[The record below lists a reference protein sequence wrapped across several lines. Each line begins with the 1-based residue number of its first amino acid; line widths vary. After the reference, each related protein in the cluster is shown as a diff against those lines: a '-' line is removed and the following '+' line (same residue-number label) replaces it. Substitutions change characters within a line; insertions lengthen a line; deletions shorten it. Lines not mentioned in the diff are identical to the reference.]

1 MGTTK
6 RSTKKQALTCA
17 TLMLLTFGAWT
28 AFAAGETLRESEAV
42 WGKPV
47 AIQKLDNGLERRFY
61 KTDNTM
67 KIGFRYFVYRDGR
80 VIDGGITD
88 IVPEVR
94 KAEKKGLPIDAL
106 SQWYYRKHPTTSEE
120 VDQTWGKP
128 VAVRM
133 LEDGSE
139 ERYYKT
145 DNTMKIG
152 LRYFLV
158 KNGTVITSGTSD
170 VTGAPEP
177 KRELE
182 GIPMYSVQETGTET
196 VAEVESV
203 WGKPIGTKK
212 LANGLEERYYK
223 IDNTM
228 KIGDRMF
235 LFKDG
240 KAVGTTV
247 TTFQDFPSGGRSYK
261 TALETALER
270 ADALQ
275 SISLANQTKSSE
287 RGIKSFV
294 NSQEVVFQFP
304 GGDMKKIRLPEDKMM
319 VAIAPYKKRTH
330 DCATHY
336 FSSCQAELIKE
347 TFLVRAVDREG
358 HVLIDQSMTT
368 LQNGFFELWLPRN
381 RTIMLTVREGDLKA
395 EGQIDT
401 FSNSLTC
408 VTTLQLM

>member
-1 MGTTK
+1 
-6 RSTKKQALTCA
+6 
-17 TLMLLTFGAWT
+17 MLLTVGM
-28 AFAAGETLRESEAV
+28 AFAAGGTLQESEAV

-47 AIQKLDNGLERRFY
+47 VVQKLDNGLEKRFY

-67 KIGFRYFVYRDGR
+67 KIGFRYFVYREGR
-80 VIDGGITD
+80 VIEDGITNV
-88 IVPEVR
+88 VPEVK
-94 KAEKKGLPIDAL
+94 KAEKRGLPI
-106 SQWYYRKHPTTSEE
+106 SQLTRRYYQNHPITAEE
-120 VDQTWGKP
+120 VDQTWGRP
-128 VAVRM
+128 VAVRT

-158 KNGTVITSGTSD
+158 TNGKVVDSGISN
-170 VTGAPEP
+170 VTGVPEP
-177 KRELE
+177 KKELM
-182 GIPMYSVQETGTET
+182 GVPMYSIRETGTET
-196 VAEVESV
+196 VAEVERV

-212 LANGLEERYYK
+212 LANGMEERYYK

-235 LFKDG
+235 LFKEG
-240 KAVGTTV
+240 KAVGTTIAI
-247 TTFQDFPSGGRSYK
+247 FQAVPSGGTSY
-261 TALETALER
+261 ETALES
-270 ADALQ
+270 ADAAQ
-275 SISLANQTKSSE
+275 SIAIANRMKGSE
-287 RGIKSFV
+287 KKIKSFV

-304 GGDMKKIRLPEDKMM
+304 GGEVRKVRLPEDRMM
-319 VAIAPYKKRTH
+319 VAVAPYKNKTH

-336 FSSCQAELIKE
+336 FSSCQAELVQQ
-347 TFLVRAVDREG
+347 TFLVRAVDQEG
-358 HVLIDQSMTT
+358 NVLVDQPMTT

-381 RTIMLTVREGDLKA
+381 RTIMLSVREGDLKA

-408 VTTLQLM
+408 VTTLHLL